1 MSNSIR
7 LPPVIVIG
15 GLPNALS
22 VARSLGQ
29 QGIKVYAINDEPTI
43 VGYSRHCRLI
53 RLPVEANL
61 EGVWTRFLLS
71 SDSDFLRGA
80 VLLTCCD
87 EGIKLM
93 AEHRQ
98 ALLEKFRLD
107 DSDPEAQLCMLN
119 KLSTYQHAVAA
130 GVPTPRFWLANS
142 RPRILA
148 LREELVF
155 PLLVKPSLS
164 HQFCGLF
171 GGQKFFVV
179 NDLEQLLDAF
189 TKVGKTELET
199 MLVEQIPGPDSLLCS
214 YYTYLDA
221 DSTPLFDFTKRV
233 IRRFPLGMGNG
244 TYHITDWNPEVREA
258 ALKLCRFVGLR
269 GLANVEFKRD
279 LRDGRL
285 KLIECNARFT
295 AANCLVAE
303 SGYDLASFVYNRV
316 VGRPQRPFGKYATGK
331 RLWYP
336 YADWK
341 AYRELNRRGELTFR
355 QWVKSIMHPFI
366 LPYFRWD
373 DPFPTLAA
381 VVQKPVEFAK
391 RVFHKG
397 WQIFKMGWRA
407 LRPPLAPVRQ
417 KGNASQATRGP

>member
-1 MSNSIR
+1 MSYSTR
-7 LPPVIVIG
+7 LPPAIVIG
-15 GLPNALS
+15 GIANALS
-22 VARSLGQ
+22 VARSLSR

-53 RLPVEANL
+53 RLPVEADL
-61 EGVWTRFLLS
+61 EAVWTRFLLS

-80 VLLTCCD
+80 VLLACCD
-87 EGIKLM
+87 EGIHLM

-98 ALLEKFRLD
+98 ALLKKYRLD
-107 DSDPEAQLCMLN
+107 DSDPKAQLCMLN
-119 KLSTYQHAVAA
+119 KLSTYRQAVAA
-130 GVPTPRFWLANS
+130 GVPTPRFWLTSS
-142 RPRILA
+142 RPQILA

-155 PLLVKPSLS
+155 PLLVKPLLS
-164 HQFCGLF
+164 HQFGDLF
-171 GGQKFFVV
+171 IGEKFFVA
-179 NDLEQLLDAF
+179 NDMEGLLDAF
-189 TKVGKTELET
+189 SRVSKAEVET

-221 DSTPLFDFTKRV
+221 HGTPLFDFTKRV
-233 IRRFPLGMGNG
+233 IRRFPVGMGNG
-244 TYHITDWNPEVREA
+244 TYHVTDWNPEVKEA
-258 ALKLCRFVGLR
+258 ALKLFDFVGLR

-279 LRDGRL
+279 PRDGRL

-295 AANCLVAE
+295 AANSLVAE

-316 VGRPQRPFGKYATGK
+316 VGRPQPPFGKYATGK

-355 QWVKSIMHPFI
+355 QWVKSIMHPFV

-373 DPFPTLAA
+373 DPFPSLLA
-381 VVQKPVEFAK
+381 VVQKAKLDHPVEFAK
-391 RVFHKG
+391 RVFQKG
-397 WQIFKMGWRA
+397 WQILNKREEKEEK
-407 LRPPLAPVRQ
+407 V
-417 KGNASQATRGP
+417 SGPFSS